1 MIPGED
7 ARRASSIR
15 VHKYWA
21 ADGASAVVTEPH
33 TINIEATMAF
43 NAFSFLKSYISVT
56 TTNDPIINGGST
68 PSVSNPVVITPTPIT
83 PPSSPTTSF
92 TPDSV
97 TQVPTTIT
105 NTYLA
110 LFNFAKSL

>member
-1 MIPGED
+1 
-7 ARRASSIR
+7 
-15 VHKYWA
+15 
-21 ADGASAVVTEPH
+21 
-33 TINIEATMAF
+33 MAF
-43 NAFSFLKSYISVT
+43 DAFAFLKSYISVT
-56 TTNDPIINGGST
+56 TAQDPIINGGST
-68 PSVSNPVVITPTPIT
+68 PPVSNPVAITPTTIA

-97 TQVPTTIT
+97 AQIPATIT